1 MLVSIWHIS
10 LFNLCYV
17 MFSEAAFSEVGECS
31 LLFNK
36 QADTRLF
43 MRPDTT
49 LNVALFN
56 GTLKL
61 AECWRKCCILKECNV
76 FVHRVQ
82 DNECRL
88 YSCQNSD
95 CTSRIIP
102 GYSTYIFNG
111 HTGTRIIKLAS
122 KDSFLVPMNN
132 KQTNFTSSV
141 VFDLMLVEQTVRT
154 SQFQRTAAVIFCI
167 VSVTCIFILLLVMCM
182 FLYRWCT
189 FSQRTS
195 HEDTC
200 KRGIYQIVETNFQ
213 LDSEAYKHKIFP

>member
-1 MLVSIWHIS
+1 MLISMWHIR
-10 LFNLCYV
+10 LFSLCYL
-17 MFSEAAFSEVGECS
+17 MFSEAALSEVEECS
-31 LLFNK
+31 LQFNK

-43 MRPDTT
+43 MRLDTT
-49 LNVALFN
+49 LNVGLFN
-56 GTLKL
+56 SNLRL
-61 AECWRKCCILKECNV
+61 AECWQKCCILKACNV

-88 YSCQNSD
+88 YSCQDND
-95 CTSRIIP
+95 CTFQISP

-111 HTGTRIIKLAS
+111 RTGTKIAKLAS
-122 KDSFLVPMNN
+122 KGSFLVPMNS

-154 SQFQRTAAVIFCI
+154 SQFQRAAAVTFCI
-167 VSVTCIFILLLVMCM
+167 VNVICIFILLLVMCV

-189 FSQRTS
+189 FSKRTS
-195 HEDTC
+195 HEDTR
-200 KRGIYQIVETNFQ
+200 KRGIYQIVEANFQ